1 MNNTVCY
8 FLTFIE
14 TLIELKKQNKE
25 FNMTN
30 KEKLGLVVIGAVAA
44 AGLAYCAYS
53 HKEEIYVKIEDL
65 KNEIAKKKTA
75 LGEVGREKISH
86 IAHSLIAVIE
96 KYADSN
102 NELTLKARDVEIEM
116 LKKELFE
123 LSK

>member
-1 MNNTVCY
+1 
-8 FLTFIE
+8 
-14 TLIELKKQNKE
+14 
-25 FNMTN
+25 MTN
-30 KEKLGLVVIGAVAA
+30 KEKLGLVVVGAITA

-53 HKEEIYVKIEDL
+53 HKEEIYGKIEDL
-65 KNEIAKKKTA
+65 KNEITKKKTE

-102 NELTLKARDVEIEM
+102 NEFNLKARGVEIEM
-116 LKKELFE
+116 LKKELAE